1 VALIEGAFRHA
12 SLARF
17 TPLQTIASEG
27 GPELVL
33 ARTKSGTLVVVK
45 VLLDRPVP
53 PEIASQLS
61 REASLAA
68 RLSHDAIVQTRAM
81 VLEDEVAAL
90 VTEFVPGVS
99 LQRLLRFAAQRSVR
113 LPDDAGWFV
122 VERVLAALAFA
133 HAQKDQA
140 GSAEPI
146 LHRAVA
152 PGSVVVG
159 WDGTTK
165 LGDFGWQRVASILA
179 QPPLG
184 QVQISA
190 HASPT
195 VLMAPEQARGGA
207 VTVRSDVFCAALLA
221 LRVATGRTP
230 YARFRDTATG
240 VLLAMSEG
248 KVLPLTKTRPE
259 LPAAV
264 REAFDR
270 ALAPEPEQRTVTA
283 QELAD
288 AVRAG
293 FDLPR
298 GKAAL
303 VKLLERW
310 REPLEK
316 SMTPWEKRASMHD
329 GVVETTELR
338 EGTLA
343 LATADDRPSSDALVT
358 NARPDE
364 PWAKDAKDAVPSAE
378 APLAPTDAG
387 ASLSRVGAAAESAMS
402 IPLPAV
408 RMTMPSIPTY
418 GPHIGPPPEKPVKPF
433 FSGKTAAAIVFVA
446 FIGLVIGAVV
456 LLSWLSG
463 PH

>member
-1 VALIEGAFRHA
+1 MALIEGAFRHA
-12 SLARF
+12 ALASF
-17 TPLQTIASEG
+17 TPLQSITSEG
-27 GPELVL
+27 GPEVAL
-33 ARTKSGTLVVVK
+33 ARTKSGTLVIVK

-53 PEIASQLS
+53 PEVASALS
-61 REASLAA
+61 RETSLAA
-68 RLSHDAIVQTRAM
+68 RLTHDAIVQTRAM
-81 VLEDEVAAL
+81 VLEDDVAAL

-113 LPDDAGWFV
+113 LPDDAGWYA
-122 VERVLAALAFA
+122 VERVLSALAFA
-133 HAQKDQA
+133 HSQKDHA
-140 GSAEPI
+140 GAPAPI

-152 PGSVVVG
+152 PTSVVVG

-165 LGDFGWQRVASILA
+165 LGDFGWQRLRSIIA
-179 QPPLG
+179 PAG
-184 QVQISA
+184 QVQVSD
-190 HASPT
+190 HAAPT

-207 VTVRSDVFCAALLA
+207 VTARSDVFCAALLA

-248 KVLPLTKTRPE
+248 KVLPLTKTRPD

-264 REAFDR
+264 REVFDR
-270 ALAPEPEQRTVTA
+270 ALASDPEARTVTA

-298 GKAAL
+298 GKASL
-303 VKLLERW
+303 VKLLDRW

-329 GVVETTELR
+329 GVVETTDLR
-338 EGTLA
+338 EGALA
-343 LATADDRPSSDALVT
+343 LALADDRPSSDALVT
-358 NARPDE
+358 NDQPDE
-364 PWAKDAKDAVPSAE
+364 PWKKDAKDALPNAE
-378 APLAPTDAG
+378 TPLAPTDAG

-418 GPHIGPPPEKPVKPF
+418 GPHMGPPPEVVKKPF
-433 FSGKTAAAIVFVA
+433 FSGKVAAASIFVVFV
-446 FIGLVIGAVV
+446 GLVIGAVY
-456 LLSWLSG
+456 LLQWLSG
-463 PH
+463 PGH